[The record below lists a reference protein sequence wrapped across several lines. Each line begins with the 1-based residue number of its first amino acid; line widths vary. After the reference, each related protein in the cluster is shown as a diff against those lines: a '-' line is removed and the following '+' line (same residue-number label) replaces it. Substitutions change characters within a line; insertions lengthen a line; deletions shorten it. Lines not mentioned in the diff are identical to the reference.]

1 MAQYFFKMSQAEKN
15 NILDQHKTI
24 YDGYVTQ
31 FGQNS
36 NQQPLYVQD
45 FANDK
50 GGIVVTNKG
59 DVKPYTNVGI
69 NESFDRRDRIADGPT
84 DLKNGTVDFDNMGEF
99 DLEHTDFMHDI
110 YPSPNE
116 EEDEFV
122 SLGTPCKT
130 CDNDNLDIV
139 IDFDPEE
146 APEVPEYDFYGN
158 FADYSEDL
166 PGSENIEV
174 TGDSFADE
182 VSDDELPDFMEKL
195 NESLDMFKRFKKYN

>member
-24 YDGYVTQ
+24 YDGYVTEY
-31 FGQNS
+31 GQTS

-50 GGIVVTNKG
+50 GGLVVSNKG
-59 DVKPYTNVGI
+59 EVKPYTNIGI

-84 DLKNGTVDFDNMGEF
+84 DLKNGTVDFDSVGEF

-116 EEDEFV
+116 DEEEYV

-130 CDNDNLDIV
+130 CDDDNLDIV
-139 IDFDPEE
+139 IDFDRQELPEDF
-146 APEVPEYDFYGN
+146 EYDIDRDF
-158 FADYSEDL
+158 SEDL
-166 PGSENIEV
+166 AGPMNTEV
-174 TGDSFADE
+174 TEDAFKDE

-195 NESLDMFKRFKKYN
+195 NESLDMFRRFKKYN